1 MTALGSVRASART
14 TFASLQEPNY
24 RRFLCG
30 QSVSLVGTWMQRVAQ
45 SWLVLEVSGSGTAV
59 GLVVALQALPVLV
72 GGPYGGVVADRV
84 DKRRLIL
91 FLQVGMGA
99 LALTLGVLV
108 VTGAV
113 ALWQVFA
120 LALLLGLATCFENPA
135 RQSFILEMVGP
146 EHLRNAVSLTAVL
159 VNVARMVGP
168 AVAGVLIAAGG
179 TGLCFLVNAATFA
192 AVVLSLAT
200 MDTARLHPAPPTAR
214 APGQL
219 REGLQY
225 VRRSPG
231 LAVPLAM
238 MALVGCLAFE
248 FQIVLP
254 VLAQQTFAAGGQGYG
269 FMTAAMGA
277 GAIIGGLAVAARS
290 RNGPRA
296 LVVSAAAFGLSLAAV
311 AAAPSLELALVG
323 LAVTGAASVWF
334 QSTGSATLQL
344 NAAPSMRGRVM
355 ALWTVAFLG
364 STPIGGPIA
373 GFVADRLGGRAG
385 LLLGA
390 VACLVAAGLGG
401 LALRRTGRAG
411 GEPGSGDP
419 GAGPGF
425 EPADTARS

>member
-1 MTALGSVRASART
+1 MTALGSVRTSVRT

-24 RRFLCG
+24 RRFVCG

-45 SWLVLEVSGSGTAV
+45 SWLVLEISGSGTAV

-91 FLQVGMGA
+91 FLQVGMGV
-99 LALTLGVLV
+99 LALTLGLLV

-113 ALWQVFA
+113 VLWQVFA
-120 LALLLGLATCFENPA
+120 LAFLLGLATCFENPA

-225 VRRSPG
+225 VRRSPE

-277 GAIIGGLAVAARS
+277 GAILGGLAVAARS
-290 RNGPRA
+290 RSGPRA

-411 GEPGSGDP
+411 REPSTGLGVVVDGADP
-419 GAGPGF
+419 
-425 EPADTARS
+425 ARG